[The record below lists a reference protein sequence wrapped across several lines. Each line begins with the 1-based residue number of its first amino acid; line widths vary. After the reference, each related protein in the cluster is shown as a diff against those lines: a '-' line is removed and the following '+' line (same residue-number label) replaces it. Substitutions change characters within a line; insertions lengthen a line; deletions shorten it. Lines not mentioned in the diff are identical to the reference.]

1 MNVEGTYSFAV
12 RRDEVWAALQ
22 DPEVL
27 SKTLPGVQELKQTG
41 ENEYW
46 ARMKIRIGP
55 VQGVFSGTV
64 KLSNHQP
71 PTSLHLSVDGKGA
84 PGFVKGNG
92 DLSLEEDGASTIL
105 NYTGEAQV
113 DGQIASVGQRLMESS
128 TQALISQSLEAL
140 NTTITARV
148 QVAELDEM
156 PEIEAPSE
164 LAFAAGVTRKMLED
178 MVPTERRSE
187 MIQGGVLVILFL
199 GIIWGVINWWTNR
212 LANRIADV
220 IEERQKARL

>member
-1 MNVEGTYSFAV
+1 VNVEGTYSFAAK
-12 RRDEVWAALQ
+12 RDEVWAAVQ

-27 SKTLPGVQELKQTG
+27 SKILPGVQELKQTG

-46 ARMKIRIGP
+46 VRMKIRIGP

-64 KLSNHQP
+64 KLSNHEP
-71 PTSLHLSVDGKGA
+71 PTSFHLSVEGKGA

-92 DLSLEEDGASTIL
+92 DLSFEEDGQSTIL

-113 DGQIASVGQRLMESS
+113 GGRIASVGQRLMESS

-140 NTTITARV
+140 DLIITARV
-148 QVAELDEM
+148 QGAELDEI
-156 PEIEAPSE
+156 PEIEAPSD

-178 MVPTERRSE
+178 MVPEERRTE
-187 MIQGGVLVILFL
+187 MIQGGVIVMLFL
-199 GIIWGVINWWTNR
+199 GIIWAVNNWWTNR

-220 IEERQKARL
+220 IEERHNARM

>member
-1 MNVEGTYSFAV
+1 VNIEGTYSFAAK
-12 RRDEVWAALQ
+12 RDEVWAAVQ

-27 SKTLPGVQELKQTG
+27 SKILPGVQELKQTG

-64 KLSNHQP
+64 KLSDHEP
-71 PTSLHLSVDGKGA
+71 PTRLHLSVEGKGA

-92 DLSLEEDGASTIL
+92 DLSFEEDGQSAIL

-113 DGQIASVGQRLMESS
+113 GGRIASVGQRLMESS
-128 TQALISQSLEAL
+128 TQALIGQSLEAL
-140 NTTITARV
+140 DLIITARV
-148 QVAELDEM
+148 QGAELDEI
-156 PEIEAPSE
+156 PEIEAPSD

-178 MVPTERRSE
+178 FVPVERRSE
-187 MIQGGVLVILFL
+187 MIQGGVIVMLSL
-199 GIIWGVINWWTNR
+199 GIIWAVTNWWTNR

-220 IEERQKARL
+220 IEERQNARV

>member
-1 MNVEGTYSFAV
+1 VNIEGTYSFAAK
-12 RRDEVWAALQ
+12 RDEVWAAVQ

-27 SKTLPGVQELKQTG
+27 SKILPGVQELKQTG

-64 KLSNHQP
+64 KLSDHEP
-71 PTSLHLSVDGKGA
+71 PTRLHLSVEGKGA

-92 DLSLEEDGASTIL
+92 DLSFEEDGQSAIL

-113 DGQIASVGQRLMESS
+113 GGRIASVGQRLMESS
-128 TQALISQSLEAL
+128 TQALIGQSLEAL
-140 NTTITARV
+140 DLIITARV
-148 QVAELDEM
+148 QGAELDEI
-156 PEIEAPSE
+156 PEIEAPSD

-178 MVPTERRSE
+178 FVPVERRSE
-187 MIQGGVLVILFL
+187 MIQGGVIVMLSL
-199 GIIWGVINWWTNR
+199 GIIWAVTNWWTNR

-220 IEERQKARL
+220 IEERQNARM